1 MSEND
6 AVSVQGPQS
15 TENPEVNPA
24 DEATID
30 PQTGAIQ
37 EPVEE
42 KTELSMEDLMEQLN
56 DDVFS
61 IDLPKAGEIRDGIIA
76 SISEGQ
82 ILVSVGAKS
91 EGIITGKEYEAIP
104 EDFLNALEVGK
115 AIPVYVITPEDSSG
129 NLILS
134 FIRAVEEQSWNDA
147 EELMKTGESFD
158 SKIVGYNKGGLLV
171 MLSTIRGFIPASQLS
186 FSRRLGMT
194 GDTPEAKY
202 KEMIGQ
208 DITVCVIE
216 VERDRHRLILS
227 ERAASPETRD
237 QIRDMILE
245 DLQEGDIRKGRI
257 TSIADFGAFVN
268 IGGADGL
275 VHLSEITYDHINHP
289 NEKLEVGKEVKVKV
303 ISVDRDR
310 RRIGLSIRAL
320 EQDPWIE
327 HVKELSVGQLV
338 EAEITRLTSFGAFAK
353 LMVPGDLEGLI
364 HISEISDRRVDH
376 PKAVVKSGDQVT
388 LRILKIDE
396 EDHRIGL
403 SLRRVDSAAY
413 ADLDWKTLAADF
425 DLTGDDE
432 GETLATIVGEEP
444 VAEAEELAEAVEE
457 KAAEAVETAQEA
469 VEEVVEEA
477 TETVEEVADEA
488 AEAVEEVVEE
498 VIEEVKEDDATP
510 EA

>member
-1 MSEND
+1 M
-6 AVSVQGPQS
+6 
-15 TENPEVNPA
+15 
-24 DEATID
+24 
-30 PQTGAIQ
+30 
-37 EPVEE
+37 
-42 KTELSMEDLMEQLN
+42 
-56 DDVFS
+56 
-61 IDLPKAGEIRDGIIA
+61 
-76 SISEGQ
+76 
-82 ILVSVGAKS
+82 
-91 EGIITGKEYEAIP
+91 
-104 EDFLNALEVGK
+104 
-115 AIPVYVITPEDSSG
+115 
-129 NLILS
+129 
-134 FIRAVEEQSWNDA
+134 
-147 EELMKTGESFD
+147 
-158 SKIVGYNKGGLLV
+158 
-171 MLSTIRGFIPASQLS
+171 
-186 FSRRLGMT
+186 
-194 GDTPEAKY
+194 
-202 KEMIGQ
+202 
-208 DITVCVIE
+208 
-216 VERDRHRLILS
+216 
-227 ERAASPETRD
+227 
-237 QIRDMILE
+237 
-245 DLQEGDIRKGRI
+245 
-257 TSIADFGAFVN
+257 
-268 IGGADGL
+268 
-275 VHLSEITYDHINHP
+275 
-289 NEKLEVGKEVKVKV
+289 
-303 ISVDRDR
+303 
-310 RRIGLSIRAL
+310 
-320 EQDPWIE
+320 
-327 HVKELSVGQLV
+327 V